1 MSLHGLAEMTL
12 GVPNVDATKQF
23 YREFGL
29 AESTAVACS
38 PRPTAAISC
47 ASSNRRTAV

>member
-1 MSLHGLAEMTL
+1 MPLHGLAEMTL

-29 AESTAVACS
+29 TETTSNTFATRDGGG
-38 PRPTAAISC
+38 RPL
-47 ASSNRRTAV
+47 

>member
-12 GVPNVDATKQF
+12 GVPNIEATKQF

-29 AESTAVACS
+29 TETEAGTFATADGG
-38 PRPTAAISC
+38 P
-47 ASSNRRTAV
+47 

>member
-29 AESTAVACS
+29 VEADNGMFASAVGGELL
-38 PRPTAAISC
+38 RM
-47 ASSNRRTAV
+47 V